1 MSNKYEINKLT
12 INIVDTCEPGLIVAL
27 REILEQLE
35 RGCYRGGDSYFLD
48 ESEQDEDSE
57 YLARGSYEY
66 TTKSKLVTREELEK
80 ASSIEDL
87 I

>member
-1 MSNKYEINKLT
+1 MSKHIEINKLT

-48 ESEQDEDSE
+48 ESEQDEQSE

-66 TTKSKLVTREELEK
+66 TTKSKFVTREELEE
-80 ASSIEDL
+80 AACIENL